1 MRKRKERGE
10 TGGIKTGQFASRF
23 IRMTE
28 KISKNRSGIC
38 YFKKRKKK
46 GQNTEMVLEECKKM
60 KKILSAAVI
69 MCAVILL
76 GMTDQSTVNGASGA
90 IVYNYLPVQSETNTQ
105 DFKVDWEHEHRNEGD
120 SADSVTRT
128 VSRTQ
133 SFTGSLSGETEI
145 NALAQ
150 KFKFKAEIGYGQSK
164 TEQTSVTFTCDPRKV
179 TICQY
184 GSMRVVTK
192 GTMQQWQSEMLI
204 SSRMVSAAYTYESAS
219 RKTTRSL

>member
-1 MRKRKERGE
+1 
-10 TGGIKTGQFASRF
+10 
-23 IRMTE
+23 
-28 KISKNRSGIC
+28 
-38 YFKKRKKK
+38 
-46 GQNTEMVLEECKKM
+46 MVLEGCKKM
-60 KKILSAAVI
+60 KKILSAVVI

-76 GMTDQSTVNGASGA
+76 GVTDQSTVNGASGA
-90 IVYNYLPVQSETNTQ
+90 IVYNYLPAQSETTED
-105 DFKVDWEHEHRNEGD
+105 DFKVDWQHQHRNEGD
-120 SADSVTRT
+120 SPDSVTRT

-133 SFTGSLSGETEI
+133 SFTGSLAGEFEAKILT
-145 NALAQ
+145 Q
-150 KFKFKAEIGYGQSK
+150 KFKFQAEIGYGQSK
-164 TEQTSVTFTCDPRKV
+164 EEETAVTFTCDPCKV